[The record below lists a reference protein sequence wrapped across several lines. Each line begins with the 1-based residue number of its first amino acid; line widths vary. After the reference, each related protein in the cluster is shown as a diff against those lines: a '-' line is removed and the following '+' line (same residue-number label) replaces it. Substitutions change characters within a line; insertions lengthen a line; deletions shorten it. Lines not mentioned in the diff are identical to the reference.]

1 MFLYDA
7 PYKLT
12 NYGSPDQLYRTIHN
26 NLKITNE
33 LLINLIK

>member
-7 PYKLT
+7 TYKLT
-12 NYGSPDQLYRTIHN
+12 NYGSPDQLYRNIHN

-33 LLINLIK
+33 LPICLIK